1 MSDIISD
8 GPVTDVEV
16 YKQQSARFQNL
27 NDSLY
32 RIPPIFSTVIGGL
45 WYFSF
50 SQSSHNIVLAEGIL
64 IFAAAVGLAGGN
76 ALLQLRL
83 AINGYLDQINQF
95 ESGHAVTLRPA
106 GSTSDKRKPLLPRV
120 STVRGL
126 AYLLF
131 LSSGLSLAGMIV
143 VPFSHP

>member
-1 MSDIISD
+1 MNDVTNN
-8 GPVTDVEV
+8 GLVTDAEI

-27 NDSLY
+27 NDTLY

-50 SQSSHNIVLAEGIL
+50 SQSSHNLILAEGIL

-76 ALLQLRL
+76 ALMQLRL
-83 AINGYLDQINQF
+83 AINGYLDQLNQF
-95 ESGHAVTLRPA
+95 ESGHAVNLKPA
-106 GSTSDKRKPLLPRV
+106 SPATDWWKQRLPRV

-131 LSSGLSLAGMIV
+131 FSSGLSLVGMIV
-143 VPFSHP
+143 VPFSRP